1 MVINRLYSDDNFTIN
16 VTSYNVD
23 SSTSPYTAEIATKDR
38 TILYFVPKVV
48 DRWVINISFGEVLL
62 NCFSAEGVAFDI
74 TNKLNLT
81 EESQSITVSYRLD
94 SSDVTV
100 ATIRLKFNKIIGYHY
115 ADYARLLATAPN
127 EIEGNQFSIKY
138 NAASGEFVAH
148 SIPLNMYYPTYE
160 DGTRLFGDRTIYLPM
175 WFPYYGNNN
184 LTTLAIKKDGSLV
197 NNIQRLIGANSYVGL
212 NFGSLEEAIALAW
225 RIIGNRFMRTQ
236 LRPLSCKEKY
246 IIVKYKCPYGA
257 YFSTA
262 TGATKT
268 MLGQFIFK
276 VFGFKTDVKQQ
287 VYAKDVRY
295 YPNRISSETVIT
307 CGIDNITTWDKKI
320 YSQILLSEEIQ
331 VLYEEGTQ
339 FEPAE
344 LVPQDIEVS
353 PELTSNN
360 SFRFELKI
368 AQNG

>member
-1 MVINRLYSDDNFTIN
+1 MVINRLYQDDNFTIN
-16 VTSYNVD
+16 VTSYKVD
-23 SSTSPYTAEIATKDR
+23 NSGYPYTAEIATKDR
-38 TILYFVPKVV
+38 TILYFVPRVV
-48 DRWVINISFGEVLL
+48 DRWVINISLGEVLL

-81 EESQSITVSYRLD
+81 DESQSITVSYRLEN
-94 SSDVTV
+94 SDVIV
-100 ATIRLKFNKIIGYHY
+100 EMIRLRFNKIIGYHY
-115 ADYARLLATAPN
+115 ADYARQLATAPN
-127 EIEGNQFSIKY
+127 EIEGNKFSIVY
-138 NAASGEFVAH
+138 NATSGAFVAH
-148 SIPLNMYYPTYE
+148 SIPLNMYYPTRE
-160 DGTRLFGDRTIYLPM
+160 DGTSFFGVSTMYLPM
-175 WFPYYGNNN
+175 WFTNYGNNN
-184 LTTLAIKKDGSLV
+184 LSALAIKKDGSRV
-197 NNIQRLIGANSYVGL
+197 NNILTFGVNSDVGL
-212 NFGSLEEAIALAW
+212 SFSSLEAIALEW
-225 RIIGNRFMRTQ
+225 FIIGTRIMRTQ

-257 YFSTA
+257 YFSTE

-268 MLGQFIFK
+268 MTGQFIFK
-276 VFGFKTDVKQQ
+276 VFGYKTDVKQQ

-307 CGIDNITTWDKKI
+307 CGIDNITMWDKKV

-331 VLYEEGTQ
+331 VLYEEGTK

-344 LVPQDIEVS
+344 LVPQDIDAS

>member
-16 VTSYNVD
+16 VTSYKVD
-23 SSTSPYTAEIATKDR
+23 SSASPYTAEIATKDR

-81 EESQSITVSYRLD
+81 EESQSITVSYRLE
-94 SSDVTV
+94 SSDITV

-115 ADYARLLATAPN
+115 ADYARQLATAPN
-127 EIEGNQFSIKY
+127 EIEGNKFSIVY
-138 NAASGEFVAH
+138 NATSGDFVAH

-160 DGTRLFGDRTIYLPM
+160 DGTRLFGTRIMYLPM
-175 WFPYYGNNN
+175 WFTNYGNNN
-184 LTTLAIKKDGSLV
+184 LSTLAIKKDGSRV
-197 NNIQRLIGANSYVGL
+197 NNVLTYGVNSYVGL
-212 NFGSLEEAIALAW
+212 NFGALEAIAVEWL
-225 RIIGNRFMRTQ
+225 IIGNRFMRTQ

-268 MLGQFIFK
+268 MQGQFIFK
-276 VFGFKTDVKQQ
+276 VFGYKTDIKQQ

-331 VLYEEGTQ
+331 ILYEEGTK

-344 LVPQDIEVS
+344 LVPQDIEVN

>member
-1 MVINRLYSDDNFTIN
+1 MVINRLYQDDNFTIN
-16 VTSYNVD
+16 VTSYKVD
-23 SSTSPYTAEIATKDR
+23 NREAPYTAEVATKDT

-48 DRWVINISFGEVLL
+48 DRWVISISLGEVVL

-81 EESQSITVSYRLD
+81 KESQSITISYRLEG
-94 SSDVTV
+94 SDVIV
-100 ATIRLKFNKIIGYHY
+100 EMIRLKFNKIIGYHY
-115 ADYARLLATAPN
+115 ADYARQLATAPT
-127 EIEGNQFSIKY
+127 EIEGNKFSIVY
-138 NAASGEFVAH
+138 NATSGEFVAH
-148 SIPLNMYYPTYE
+148 SIPLNMYYPTRE
-160 DGTRLFGDRTIYLPM
+160 DGTRLFGIRTMYLPM
-175 WFPYYGNNN
+175 WFTNYGNNN
-184 LTTLAIKKDGSLV
+184 LSTLAIKKDGSQV
-197 NNIQRLIGANSYVGL
+197 SNILTFGVNSYVGL
-212 NFGSLEEAIALAW
+212 SFTSLEAIALEW
-225 RIIGNRFMRTQ
+225 FIIGTRIMRTQ

-246 IIVKYKCPYGA
+246 IMVKYKCPYGA

-268 MLGQFIFK
+268 MIGQFIFK
-276 VFGFKTDVKQQ
+276 VFGYKTDVKQQ

-307 CGIDNITTWDKKI
+307 CGIDNITMWDKKI

-331 VLYEEGTQ
+331 VLYEEGTT

-368 AQNG
+368 SQNG

>member
-16 VTSYNVD
+16 VTSYKVD
-23 SSTSPYTAEIATKDR
+23 SSASPYTAEIATKDK

-48 DRWVINISFGEVLL
+48 DRWLISISFGEVLL
-62 NCFSAEGVAFDI
+62 NCFSAEGVAFDL

-81 EESQSITVSYRLD
+81 EESQSITVSYRLE
-94 SSDVTV
+94 SSDATV

-115 ADYARLLATAPN
+115 ADFARQLATAPN
-127 EIEGNQFSIKY
+127 EIEGNKFSIVY
-138 NAASGEFVAH
+138 NATSGEFVAH

-160 DGTRLFGDRTIYLPM
+160 DGTRLFGTRIMYLPM
-175 WFPYYGNNN
+175 WFTNSGNNN
-184 LTTLAIKKDGSLV
+184 LSTLAIKKDGSRV
-197 NNIQRLIGANSYVGL
+197 NNILTFGVNSYVGL
-212 NFGSLEEAIALAW
+212 NFGSLEAIALEW
-225 RIIGNRFMRTQ
+225 SIIGTRIMRTQ

-246 IIVKYKCPYGA
+246 IMVKYKCPYGA

-268 MLGQFIFK
+268 MQGQFIFK
-276 VFGFKTDVKQQ
+276 IFGYKTDVKQQ

-295 YPNRISSETVIT
+295 YPNRISSETVLT
-307 CGIDNITTWDKKI
+307 CGIDNITMWDKKI

-331 VLYEEGTQ
+331 VLYEEGTK

-344 LVPQDIEVS
+344 LVPQDIEAS

>member
-1 MVINRLYSDDNFTIN
+1 MVINRLYQDDNFTIY
-16 VTSYNVD
+16 VTSYKVD
-23 SSTSPYTAEIATKDR
+23 NSEPPYTAEVATKDT

-48 DRWVINISFGEVLL
+48 DRWVISISLGEVVL

-81 EESQSITVSYRLD
+81 EESQSITVSYRLEG
-94 SSDVTV
+94 SDVIV
-100 ATIRLKFNKIIGYHY
+100 EMIRLKFNKIIGYHY
-115 ADYARLLATAPN
+115 ADYARQLATAPN
-127 EIEGNQFSIKY
+127 EIEGNKFSIVY
-138 NAASGEFVAH
+138 NVTSGVFVAH
-148 SIPLNMYYPTYE
+148 SIPLNMYYPRRE
-160 DGTRLFGDRTIYLPM
+160 DGTHFFGVSTMYLPM
-175 WFPYYGNNN
+175 WFTNHGNNN
-184 LTTLAIKKDGSLV
+184 LSTLAIKKDGSRV
-197 NNIQRLIGANSYVGL
+197 NNILTFGVNSDVGL
-212 NFGSLEEAIALAW
+212 SFSSLEAIALEW
-225 RIIGNRFMRTQ
+225 LINGTRFMRTQ
-236 LRPLSCKEKY
+236 LRPLSCQEKY

-257 YFSTA
+257 YYSTE

-268 MLGQFIFK
+268 MYGQFIFK
-276 VFGFKTDVKQQ
+276 IFGYKTDVKQQ
-287 VYAKDVRY
+287 VFAKDMRY
-295 YPNRISSETVIT
+295 CPNRISSETVMT

-331 VLYEEGTQ
+331 VLYEEGTK

-344 LVPQDIEVS
+344 LVPQDIELS

>member
-1 MVINRLYSDDNFTIN
+1 MVINRLYQDDNFTIN
-16 VTSYNVD
+16 VTSYKVD
-23 SSTSPYTAEIATKDR
+23 NREAPYTAEVATKDT
-38 TILYFVPKVV
+38 TILYFIPKVV
-48 DRWVINISFGEVLL
+48 DRWVISMSLGEVVL

-81 EESQSITVSYRLD
+81 DESQIITVSYRLEG
-94 SSDVTV
+94 SDVIV
-100 ATIRLKFNKIIGYHY
+100 AMIRLKFNKIIGYHY
-115 ADYARLLATAPN
+115 ADYARQLATAPN
-127 EIEGNQFSIKY
+127 EIEGNKFSIMY
-138 NAASGEFVAH
+138 NATSGAFVAH
-148 SIPLNMYYPTYE
+148 SIPLTMYYPTRE
-160 DGTRLFGDRTIYLPM
+160 DGTQLFGVSTLYLPM
-175 WFPYYGNNN
+175 WFTNYGNNN
-184 LTTLAIKKDGSLV
+184 LSALAIKKDGIRV
-197 NNIQRLIGANSYVGL
+197 NNRLTFGVNSEVVL
-212 NFGSLEEAIALAW
+212 SFSSLEAIAQEWL
-225 RIIGNRFMRTQ
+225 INGTRFMRTE
-236 LRPLSCKEKY
+236 LRPLSCKENY

-257 YFSTA
+257 YYSTE

-268 MLGQFIFK
+268 MIGQFILK
-276 VFGFKTDVKQQ
+276 IFGYKTDVKQQ
-287 VYAKDVRY
+287 VYAKDMRY

-331 VLYEEGTQ
+331 VLYEEGIK

-360 SFRFELKI
+360 SFRFDLKI

>member
-1 MVINRLYSDDNFTIN
+1 MVINRLYQDDNFTIN
-16 VTSYNVD
+16 VTSYKVD
-23 SSTSPYTAEIATKDR
+23 NSEPPYTAEVATKDT

-48 DRWVINISFGEVLL
+48 DRWVINISLGEVLL

-81 EESQSITVSYRLD
+81 EESQSITVSYRLEG
-94 SSDVTV
+94 SDVIV
-100 ATIRLKFNKIIGYHY
+100 EMIRLKFNKIIGYHY
-115 ADYARLLATAPN
+115 ADYARQLATAPN
-127 EIEGNQFSIKY
+127 EIEGNKFSIVY
-138 NAASGEFVAH
+138 NASSGEFVAH
-148 SIPLNMYYPTYE
+148 SIPLNMYYPTRE
-160 DGTRLFGDRTIYLPM
+160 DGTRLFGTRTMYLPM
-175 WFPYYGNNN
+175 WFTNYGNNS
-184 LTTLAIKKDGSLV
+184 LSTLAIKNDGSRV
-197 NNIQRLIGANSYVGL
+197 NNLLTFGVNSDVGL
-212 NFGSLEEAIALAW
+212 NFTSIEAIAVEWLLTGT
-225 RIIGNRFMRTQ
+225 RIMRTQ

-268 MLGQFIFK
+268 MIGQFIFK
-276 VFGFKTDVKQQ
+276 VFGYKTDVKQQ
-287 VYAKDVRY
+287 VFAKDMRY

-307 CGIDNITTWDKKI
+307 CGIDYITTWDNKV

-331 VLYEEGTQ
+331 VLYEEGTN

>member
-1 MVINRLYSDDNFTIN
+1 MVINRLYQDDNLTIN
-16 VTSYNVD
+16 VTSYKVD
-23 SSTSPYTAEIATKDR
+23 SSEPPYTAEIATKDR

-48 DRWVINISFGEVLL
+48 DRWVISISFGEVLL
-62 NCFSAEGVAFDI
+62 NCFSSEGVAFDI

-81 EESQSITVSYRLD
+81 DESQSITVSYRLEG
-94 SSDVTV
+94 SDATV

-115 ADYARLLATAPN
+115 ADYARQLATAPN
-127 EIEGNQFSIKY
+127 EIEGNKFSIVY
-138 NAASGEFVAH
+138 NATSGNFVAH

-160 DGTRLFGDRTIYLPM
+160 DGTRVFGIRTIYLPM
-175 WFPYYGNNN
+175 WFTNDGNNN
-184 LTTLAIKKDGSLV
+184 LSALAIKKDGSRVDNVLTFGV
-197 NNIQRLIGANSYVGL
+197 NYDVGL
-212 NFGSLEEAIALAW
+212 NFTSLEAIALEW
-225 RIIGNRFMRTQ
+225 FVIGTRFMRTQ

-257 YFSTA
+257 YFSTE

-268 MLGQFIFK
+268 MIGQFIFK
-276 VFGFKTDVKQQ
+276 VFGYKTDVKQQ
-287 VYAKDVRY
+287 VFAKDMRY
-295 YPNRISSETVIT
+295 NPNRISSETVIT
-307 CGIDNITTWDKKI
+307 CGIDNITMWDKKI

-331 VLYEEGTQ
+331 VLYEEGTK

>member
-16 VTSYNVD
+16 VTSYKVD
-23 SSTSPYTAEIATKDR
+23 SSAYPYTAEIATKDR

-48 DRWVINISFGEVLL
+48 DRWVISISLGEVVL

-81 EESQSITVSYRLD
+81 DESQSITVSYRLEG
-94 SSDVTV
+94 SDVIV
-100 ATIRLKFNKIIGYHY
+100 EMIRLKFNKIIGYHY
-115 ADYARLLATAPN
+115 ADFARQLATAPN
-127 EIEGNQFSIKY
+127 EIEGNKLTTIVY
-138 NAASGEFVAH
+138 NATSGNFVAH

-160 DGTRLFGDRTIYLPM
+160 DGTRFFGVRTMYLPM
-175 WFPYYGNNN
+175 WFTNYGNNN
-184 LTTLAIKKDGSLV
+184 LTALAVKKDGSRV
-197 NNIQRLIGANSYVGL
+197 NNVLKYDGVNSYVGL
-212 NFGSLEEAIALAW
+212 DFTSIEAIAVEW
-225 RIIGNRFMRTQ
+225 QIIGIRFMRTQ

-246 IIVKYKCPYGA
+246 IIVRYKCPYGA

-268 MLGQFIFK
+268 MIGQFIFK
-276 VFGFKTDVKQQ
+276 VFGYKTDVKQQ

-307 CGIDNITTWDKKI
+307 CGIDNITMWDKKI

-331 VLYEEGTQ
+331 VLYEEGTT

-360 SFRFELKI
+360 IFRFDLKI

>member
-1 MVINRLYSDDNFTIN
+1 MVINRLYQDDNFTIY
-16 VTSYNVD
+16 VTSYKVD
-23 SSTSPYTAEIATKDR
+23 NSASPYTAEVATKDT
-38 TILYFVPKVV
+38 TILYFVPRVV

-62 NCFSAEGVAFDI
+62 NCFSADGVAFDL

-81 EESQSITVSYRLD
+81 DESLSITVSYRLEN
-94 SSDVTV
+94 SDVTV
-100 ATIRLKFNKIIGYHY
+100 APVRLKFNKIIGYHY
-115 ADYARLLATAPN
+115 ADYARQLATVPN
-127 EIEGNQFSIKY
+127 EIEGNKFSIVY
-138 NAASGEFVAH
+138 NATSGTFVAH

-160 DGTRLFGDRTIYLPM
+160 DGTHFFGVSTMYLPM
-175 WFPYYGNNN
+175 WFTYGNNT
-184 LTTLAIKKDGSLV
+184 LSTLAIKKDGSRV
-197 NNIQRLIGANSYVGL
+197 NNILTFGVNSDVGL
-212 NFGSLEEAIALAW
+212 SFSSLEAIAVEWL
-225 RIIGNRFMRTQ
+225 INGTRFMRTQ
-236 LRPLSCKEKY
+236 LRPLSCQEKY

-268 MLGQFIFK
+268 MYGQFIFK
-276 VFGFKTDVKQQ
+276 IFGFKTDVKQQ

-307 CGIDNITTWDKKI
+307 CGIDNITMWDKKI

-331 VLYEEGTQ
+331 VLYEEGTK

-360 SFRFELKI
+360 SFRFQLKI